1 MCRTTSQVKL
11 CSGYPPLVAVP
22 LVLHALVPPRPLGTC
37 REIDE
42 SATPLWPGSRTTVI
56 PAGLPAANAIGV
68 QVVNMALE
76 PTSTA
81 ISPAPA
87 RILVRNGVECATGTV
102 AAVSVRIPR
111 MVLGCPGRPSSNRGL
126 GKVLLS

>member
-1 MCRTTSQVKL
+1 
-11 CSGYPPLVAVP
+11 LVDVP
-22 LVLHALVPPRPLGTC
+22 LVLQALVPPRPLGTC

-56 PAGLPAANAIGV
+56 PARFPAADALGV
-68 QVVNMALE
+68 QVVVNVPLR

-87 RILVRNGVECATGTV
+87 RILNGNDRQGATGAV
-102 AAVSVRIPR
+102 AAVSVRIP
-111 MVLGCPGRPSSNRGL
+111 GCYRLVAGSRRRTAAWGQAAS
-126 GKVLLS
+126 